1 VPASVARRQR
11 CRKHLPLTSA
21 RLGLPQNVAMSTAMT
36 RVLINIDV
44 PDLDAACRFYCE
56 ALGLH
61 VERHLFG
68 GSIAELGGANA
79 AFFLLRKPAGSVA
92 AAAQPRNYARH
103 WTPVHFDVAVDDL
116 DAALA
121 RALDAGAVLE
131 GDVDSAP
138 WGRIARLADP
148 FGHGFCLVEFSA
160 VGYDAVEG

>member
-1 VPASVARRQR
+1 
-11 CRKHLPLTSA
+11 
-21 RLGLPQNVAMSTAMT
+21 MT

-44 PDLDAACRFYCE
+44 PDLDAACSFYCD
-56 ALGLH
+56 ALDLG

-79 AFFLLRKPAGSVA
+79 AVFLLHQPAGSVA
-92 AAAQPRNYARH
+92 AAARPRDYARH

-121 RALDAGAVLE
+121 RALAAGAVLE
-131 GDVDSAP
+131 GDIDSAV

-148 FGHGFCLVEFSA
+148 FGHGFCLIEFSA
-160 VGYDAVEG
+160 LGYDAVEG